1 MKKILK
7 VLKVLSICVL
17 ASVSIYGKTLY
28 VGTNAEF
35 APFEYLENGK
45 ITGFDMELV
54 EEIGKIINMDVK
66 IENMSFDG
74 LLPALQ
80 MKKVDIVIA
89 GMTANEDRKKFVGF
103 SDPYYT
109 AKQVLLVR
117 EDSQISSLEELKG
130 KKVGAVL
137 GFTGDLMISK
147 IKEINVERVSSSVGA
162 IMGLKNDKL
171 EAFILDLAPAE
182 NFAKNNKGLKIVSL
196 DIEDEEYAIATRKGD
211 TKLLEEINSA
221 LKEIKQNGTYEKLLS
236 KYF

>member
-109 AKQVLLVR
+109 AKQVLLVK
-117 EDSQISSLEELKG
+117 EGSNIGSLEELKG

-162 IMGLKNDKL
+162 IMGLKNEKL

-196 DIEDEEYAIATRKGD
+196 DIEDEEYAIATRKD
-211 TKLLEEINSA
+211 EIKLLEKINSA